1 MSLHQVDDFLGC
13 FRWGHLLSSFN
24 AVLCLLRLSVR
35 LCSRVFRWSM
45 DRLRFNHLFRL
56 SLRLGMLEFRVHL
69 VFSFDDRELALSLFV
84 LLNDFTKH
92 VDIAFKVG
100 HLDSDN
106 GRRTLKVLDS

>member
-1 MSLHQVDDFLGC
+1 M
-13 FRWGHLLSSFN
+13 
-24 AVLCLLRLSVR
+24 
-35 LCSRVFRWSM
+35 
-45 DRLRFNHLFRL
+45 
-56 SLRLGMLEFRVHL
+56 HL

-106 GRRTLKVLDS
+106 GRRTLKVLDSYVLLLQHSFFRPLRNEFGRQVVHNLASDD